1 MKKKKLL
8 LRRDAIIT
16 GKSMYFTGK
25 PCSHGHTSHRYT
37 STGHCLE
44 CLRLRAVND
53 RIAIKKGR
61 EQAVI
66 HV

>member
-1 MKKKKLL
+1 MKKKKLII
-8 LRRDAIIT
+8 RRDAIAT
-16 GKSMYFTGK
+16 GKSVYFTGK
-25 PCSHGHTSHRYT
+25 PCSHSHISQRYT

-61 EQAVI
+61 EQAVS
-66 HV
+66 HG